1 MEYLLFDRK
10 IKKLRPA
17 EFATGYIEA
26 SYTCLQQFH
35 PFPPKRQTIAAVNSL
50 SLERQ
55 QHRFLLSGCAD
66 SSIKLW
72 DVTDP
77 VEPGALSCLASINR
91 RSVHRFGIS
100 SLSWWPHDS
109 GMFISGSF
117 DHTVKIWDTNELN
130 PVHTFPIN
138 HRVFSLDIADKGDN
152 LVAVG
157 SDQPF
162 IQLLDVRGA
171 SSAHTLTGHK
181 GKTIAVKWHPQI
193 PYILATG
200 GYDGE
205 VKIWDIRRAKSCL
218 CRLDM
223 LQTNTGDGKGNNLSR
238 QSVKAHSGPVNGVVW
253 NDLGTELY
261 TAANDDRVRVWDNTT
276 HQPPPVNK
284 LINFG
289 PLTRNKFPQVIPL
302 VVTPNMESE
311 VSHLLFPSDTGDVFV
326 FRTID
331 GKIVNRLPRHAE
343 KQGRV
348 SSMIYGSPFSA
359 HIYCGTID
367 GEIVTWRPDFT

>member
-1 MEYLLFDRK
+1 MFDRK

-26 SYTCLQQFH
+26 LYTCLQQFH
-35 PFPPKRQTIAAVNSL
+35 PFPPKSQAIAAVNSL

-55 QHRFLLSGCAD
+55 QNRFLLSGCAD
-66 SSIKLW
+66 SLIKLW

-77 VEPGALSCLASINR
+77 VELGELSCLASIDR

-138 HRVFSLDIADKGDN
+138 HRVFSLDIANKGDN

-171 SSAHTLTGHK
+171 LSAHTLTGHK

-223 LQTNTGDGKGNNLSR
+223 LQTNTSDGKGNNLLR
-238 QSVKAHSGPVNGVVW
+238 QSVKAHLGPVNGVVW

-348 SSMIYGSPFSA
+348 LSMIYGSPFLA

-367 GEIVTWRPDFT
+367 GDIVIWRPDFT